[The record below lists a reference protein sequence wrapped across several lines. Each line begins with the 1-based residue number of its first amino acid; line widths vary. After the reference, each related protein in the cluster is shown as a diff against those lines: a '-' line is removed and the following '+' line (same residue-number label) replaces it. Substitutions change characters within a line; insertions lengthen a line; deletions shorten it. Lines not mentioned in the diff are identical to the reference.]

1 MQRPFV
7 DYLIARDGPPPRS
20 GLVYDY
26 LLAGDGVWLAADNS
40 ALRVRAPVA
49 PAEIRGLPALGGAC
63 ELRHGRLP
71 FAIWEACVAVARGV
85 AEQRQEILLLV
96 IHGPGGYRLILP
108 EDQRAG
114 ATRIVYT
121 PPVLAVG
128 EALALA
134 LHSHHTMPAFF
145 SATDDAD
152 EQDLGLYAVVG
163 RLLGDRPEVIVRA
176 GAYGH
181 WLPVPWEAVFAGERG
196 PFRDVAFDPPRRDD
210 EPGAGW
216 RRCAPASAAMAVRGP
231 PSRRGRGGW
240 CRGGC
245 PVRCAP
251 CSSRL
256 GRHRAPASRPRE
268 GRDSPA
274 MARRATVRGHELST
288 RDRRGGAATRASRGA
303 TNWEGPHELHRR
315 STRRR
320 ATDTGAPTGARPRSC
335 SSAAAGPARSWPSAW
350 RAS

>member
-7 DYLIARDGPPPRS
+7 DYLVARDGLPPRA
-20 GLVYDY
+20 GLIYDY
-26 LLAGDGVWLAADNS
+26 LLAGDGVWLAAENG

-71 FAIWEACVAVARGV
+71 SAVWEACVAVARGV
-85 AEQRQEILLLV
+85 AVQRQEILLLV
-96 IHGPGGYRLILP
+96 IHGPGGYRLVLP

-152 EQDLGLYAVVG
+152 ERDLGLYAVVG

-176 GAYGH
+176 GA
-181 WLPVPWEAVFAGERG
+181 
-196 PFRDVAFDPPRRDD
+196 
-210 EPGAGW
+210 
-216 RRCAPASAAMAVRGP
+216 
-231 PSRRGRGGW
+231 
-240 CRGGC
+240 
-245 PVRCAP
+245 
-251 CSSRL
+251 
-256 GRHRAPASRPRE
+256 
-268 GRDSPA
+268 
-274 MARRATVRGHELST
+274 
-288 RDRRGGAATRASRGA
+288 
-303 TNWEGPHELHRR
+303 
-315 STRRR
+315 
-320 ATDTGAPTGARPRSC
+320 
-335 SSAAAGPARSWPSAW
+335 
-350 RAS
+350 